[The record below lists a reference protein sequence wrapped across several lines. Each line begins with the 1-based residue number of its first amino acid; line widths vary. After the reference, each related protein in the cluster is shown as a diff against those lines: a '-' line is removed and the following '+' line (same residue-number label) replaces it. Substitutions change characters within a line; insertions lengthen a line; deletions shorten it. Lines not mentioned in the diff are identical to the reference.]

1 MITVKKTGFWIF
13 GETQVRTDDGRVHS
27 FAKDAAVKVT
37 DRGVC
42 VTEQHLLSARQ
53 TCFIDTPKSQKDG
66 VIAPNAKSVAV
77 TTADGRTSTYQSTGI
92 APTRVEQR
100 GDRVQVVEQG
110 LTGSRVVA
118 THAASSVKRVEG
130 SNCAVCDSLNP
141 LYGRQDTPH
150 ASRKA

>member
-13 GETQVRTDDGRVHS
+13 GETQIRTGDGKTHS
-27 FAKDAAVKVT
+27 FARDAAVKVT

-42 VTEQHLLSARQ
+42 VTEQRLLGSQQ
-53 TCFIDTPKSQKDG
+53 TCFIDTPKGQTDG

-77 TTADGRTSTYQSTGI
+77 TTSDGKTRTYQSSGV

-100 GDRVQVVEQG
+100 GDRVLVVEQG
-110 LTGSRVVA
+110 IGGARLVA
-118 THAASSVKRVEG
+118 SHAASNVARVAG

-141 LYGRQDTPH
+141 LYARNDTPH
-150 ASRKA
+150 APRKA